1 MSEPAGDADSGNAA
15 VVRRFRAPARINII
29 GEHTDYNDGF
39 VLPMATALYTT
50 VIATARPDRLV
61 RATTDHLGHAGSFSL
76 DDDASPA
83 SGEWLD
89 YVRGVAI
96 ELDAAGVTLGGADLV
111 IESDIPIGAGLS
123 SSAALELAVGNAF
136 LGISRQSVEPDKLSI
151 ICQSAE
157 QRHVGVQCGIMDQFT
172 VACAR
177 SGHALLLD
185 CRSLDT
191 RDIAI
196 PNGFGL
202 LVIDSGARHRHPEGG
217 YNDRAAEC
225 SAAVQILAASNP
237 VVESLRDANLEMLD
251 DHRTRLGDVLYRR
264 CRHVVSENDRVLRA
278 VDALAN
284 ASLADLGELLNESHS
299 SLRDDF
305 EVSCDEV
312 DSLVSLVNGIRGVAG
327 SRMMGG
333 GFGGCIL
340 VLAASG
346 DMPAVSASIHD
357 EYVAAFQR
365 EPWLHHVSPASPAGE
380 SPAQ

>member
-1 MSEPAGDADSGNAA
+1 MSEPAGDAESGTVA
-15 VVRRFRAPARINII
+15 RRFCAPARINII

-50 VIATARPDRLV
+50 VAAIARPDRV
-61 RATTDHLGHAGSFSL
+61 VTATSAYQGHTGSFSL
-76 DDDASPA
+76 DDPESPA
-83 SGEWLD
+83 AGEWLD

-96 ELDAAGVTLGGADLV
+96 ELEAAGLTLGGADLV
-111 IESDIPIGAGLS
+111 IDSDIPVGAGLS

-136 LGISRQSVEPDKLSI
+136 LGIADQSVKPDKLSK

-157 QRHVGVQCGIMDQFT
+157 QKHVGVQCGIMDQFT
-172 VACAR
+172 VACAKP
-177 SGHALLLD
+177 GHALLLD

-191 RDIAI
+191 EHI
-196 PNGFGL
+196 PVPPEFGL
-202 LVIDSGARHRHPEGG
+202 LVVDSGARHRHPEGG

-225 SAAVQILAASNP
+225 TAAVQFLAASNP
-237 VVESLRDANLEMLD
+237 AIESLRDADLEMLEGL
-251 DHRTRLGDVLYRR
+251 RTRLGDVLYRR
-264 CRHVVSENDRVLRA
+264 CRHVLSENDRVLRA
-278 VDALAN
+278 IDALRN
-284 ASLADLGELLNESHS
+284 NSLADLGELLNEGHR

-305 EVSCDEV
+305 EVSCAEV
-312 DSLVSLVNGIRGVAG
+312 DSLVALVNGIRGVAG

-357 EYVAAFQR
+357 EYVTAFRR

-380 SPAQ
+380 SPAL

>member
-1 MSEPAGDADSGNAA
+1 VSEPAGDADSGNAA
-15 VVRRFRAPARINII
+15 IARRFRAPARINII

-50 VIATARPDRLV
+50 VTATTRHDRLV
-61 RATTDHLGHAGSFSL
+61 RATTDHPGHTGRFSL
-76 DDDASPA
+76 DDAASPA
-83 SGEWLD
+83 RGQWLD

-96 ELDAAGVTLGGADLV
+96 ELEAAGATLGGADFV

-136 LGISRQSVEPDKLSI
+136 LSIADQSVEPDKLSR

-157 QRHVGVQCGIMDQFT
+157 QKHVGVQCGIMDQFT
-172 VACAR
+172 VACAKP
-177 SGHALLLD
+177 GHALLLD

-191 RDIAI
+191 EHI
-196 PNGFGL
+196 PVPPEFGL
-202 LVIDSGARHRHPEGG
+202 LVVDSGARHRHPEGG

-225 SAAVQILAASNP
+225 AAAVQILAASNP
-237 VVESLRDANLEMLD
+237 AIESLRDADLEMLEGLG
-251 DHRTRLGDVLYRR
+251 TRLGDVLYRR
-264 CRHVVSENDRVLRA
+264 CRHVLSENDRVLRA
-278 VDALAN
+278 VDALRNN
-284 ASLADLGELLNESHS
+284 ALAELGELLNEGHR

-305 EVSCDEV
+305 EVSCAEV
-312 DSLVSLVNGIRGVAG
+312 DSLVSLVKGIRGVAG

-357 EYVAAFQR
+357 RYVAAFQR

-380 SPAQ
+380 APLQ